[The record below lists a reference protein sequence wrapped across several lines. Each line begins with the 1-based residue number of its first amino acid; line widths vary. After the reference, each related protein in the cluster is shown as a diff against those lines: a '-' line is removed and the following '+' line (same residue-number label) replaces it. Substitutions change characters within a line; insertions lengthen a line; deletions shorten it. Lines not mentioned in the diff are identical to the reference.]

1 MARVSVEMA
10 APAADVWAVLEDA
23 WTYANWVVGTVK
35 IREVDPAWPAVG
47 SRLHH
52 AVGAW
57 PLTIQDET
65 KVLECDPGT
74 RLLMRAR
81 AWPVGEASVEIVLHS
96 YGDRTRVEMAEE
108 PVSGPGAWVHNRFV
122 DLVGAKRVE
131 ETLDRLR
138 RLVEGHRR
146 DGRSSSRTAA
156 PADPS

>member
-1 MARVSVEMA
+1 MAHATVEVA
-10 APAADVWAVLEDA
+10 APADDVWAVLEDP

-35 IREVDPAWPAVG
+35 IRDADPGWPAVG

-57 PLTIQDET
+57 PLTLQDET
-65 KVLECDPGT
+65 EVLECDPGT
-74 RLLMRAR
+74 RLLMQAR
-81 AWPVGEASVEIVLHS
+81 GWPAGEASVELVLHS

-108 PVSGPGAWVHNRFV
+108 PTAGPGAWVNNRLV
-122 DLVGAKRVE
+122 EAVGAKRLT

-146 DGRSSSRTAA
+146 DGRSTRRSAA

>member
-1 MARVSVEMA
+1 
-10 APAADVWAVLEDA
+10 
-23 WTYANWVVGTVK
+23 
-35 IREVDPAWPAVG
+35 VG

-65 KVLECDPGT
+65 EVLECDPGT

-108 PVSGPGAWVHNRFV
+108 PTSGPGFWVHNRFV
-122 DLVGAKRVE
+122 DVVGAKRVG

-138 RLVEGHRR
+138 RLAEGHRR
-146 DGRSSSRTAA
+146 DGRSSRRTAA